1 MYWSPPVCFSVLAT
15 SWSALYLIAGTPIL
29 INMAWS
35 TGLCCTARELH
46 VDGWRK
52 IVINRRFPKFG
63 KILMIYL
70 QKIFYKFEIS
80 ILKYYDSENLNHF
93 QVLKLLFRQSLS
105 HSQSSINFMF
115 VSNDFV
121 FTKTVK
127 VFLKHYFFKWL

>member
-1 MYWSPPVCFSVLAT
+1 
-15 SWSALYLIAGTPIL
+15 
-29 INMAWS
+29 
-35 TGLCCTARELH
+35 
-46 VDGWRK
+46 
-52 IVINRRFPKFG
+52 
-63 KILMIYL
+63 MIYL

-105 HSQSSINFMF
+105 HSQSSNNFMF